1 VIREAALGF
10 ALVVT
15 FLLTA
20 CGVVV
25 TDEAP
30 TDDLKLSAPA
40 LVEAYPEVE
49 ALAPVPTRT
58 LSLAHAR
65 RVARR
70 AALRLGI
77 PACDDDSTGRSF
89 ALDSHTLITHRDL
102 LPGAGWVRVW
112 QAGGHSTAVGAASA
126 YRLGDLAVARVSR
139 RLPRKLTVGRS
150 ILAGASVVVVA
161 ERRGKLRM
169 LPGVVVDAVPGARYG
184 ARTKVLRVAFAVRK
198 SETGPVL
205 DANGR
210 IVAAMFAVDPR
221 TTLGLAIPAAAL
233 RGRGAVRTL
242 EALPACKD

>member
-1 VIREAALGF
+1 MIREAVLGL

-30 TDDLKLSAPA
+30 TDDLQLSAPA

-49 ALAPVPTRT
+49 ALAPAPTRT

-70 AALRLGI
+70 SALRIGI
-77 PACDDDSTGRSF
+77 PACDDDSTGRGF
-89 ALDSHTLITHRDL
+89 ALDSHTLIAHREL

-112 QAGGHSTAVGAASA
+112 QAGGRSTAVGAANA
-126 YRLGDLAVARVSR
+126 YRVGDLAVASVTR
-139 RLPRKLTVGRS
+139 RLPRKLTAGRG
-150 ILAGASVVVVA
+150 IATGASVVVVV
-161 ERRGKLRM
+161 ERSGKLRM
-169 LPGVVVDAVPGARYG
+169 LPGIVADAVPGARYG
-184 ARTKVLRVAFAVRK
+184 ARTKVLRVTSAVR
-198 SETGPVL
+198 EGDTGPML
-205 DANGR
+205 DAKGR
-210 IVAAMFAVDPR
+210 VVAVVFTVDPR
-221 TTLGLAIPAAAL
+221 TTLGLAIPVAAL
-233 RGRGAVRTL
+233 RGRAVARTL